1 MKTLDIVVLTRPSYE
16 YIDRIQEWLDVLLRL
31 PGPEG
36 ILLLLGHPLG
46 DHVCQQVRGHLQ
58 FNIIILLLLG
68 HPLGDHIRRGQ
79 GTCILLFFFSL
90 KIISNQ
96 P

>member
-79 GTCILLFFFSL
+79 GTPAELYYYS
-90 KIISNQ
+90 SS